1 MVIAD
6 SSVWIEFLKRPD
18 TKIGQEMT
26 RLLRANEVL
35 MVGTVLAEVLQGA
48 NNDDQIESIGSRML
62 VLPFLEAH
70 QSVWKQAGTLASQLR
85 RRGQMTALGDIVI
98 ALQAIE
104 GEHSVFTTDSDFRRI
119 PGLKLHEVL

>member
-6 SSVWIEFLKRPD
+6 SSVWIEFLKRPH
-18 TKIGQEMT
+18 TRIGQEMT

-62 VLPFLEAH
+62 VLPFLEAD
-70 QSVWKQAGTLASQLR
+70 QAVWRQAGSLASQLR
-85 RRGQMTALGDIVI
+85 RQGQTTALGDIVI
-98 ALQAIE
+98 AVQAIE
-104 GEHSVFTTDSDFRRI
+104 SDHAVFTTDTDFRRV

>member
-6 SSVWIEFLKRPD
+6 SSVWIEFLKRPH
-18 TKIGQEMT
+18 TRIGQEMT

-62 VLPFLEAH
+62 VLPFLEAD
-70 QSVWKQAGTLASQLR
+70 QAVWRQAGSLASQLR
-85 RRGQMTALGDIVI
+85 RQGQTTALSDIVI
-98 ALQAIE
+98 AVQAIE
-104 GEHSVFTTDSDFRRI
+104 SDHAVFTTDTDFRRV